1 MAEWTFSCIVL
12 GSFSLPRVCLA
23 FIMNGRDSPTI
34 EKTEYE
40 GDGPPST
47 VRRLDVP
54 RLALRL
60 LTSD

>member
-1 MAEWTFSCIVL
+1 
-12 GSFSLPRVCLA
+12 
-23 FIMNGRDSPTI
+23 MNGRDSPTI